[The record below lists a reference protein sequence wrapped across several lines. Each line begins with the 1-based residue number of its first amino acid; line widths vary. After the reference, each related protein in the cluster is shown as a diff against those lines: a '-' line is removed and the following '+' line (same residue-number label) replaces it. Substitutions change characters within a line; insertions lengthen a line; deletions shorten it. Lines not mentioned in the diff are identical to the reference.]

1 MSATSSAKRSILVVE
16 DEPSITNVCQRV
28 LGSEGFEVDIAS
40 NGKEAQDMIQE
51 RRYDYFLF
59 DIKMPILDGKALYY
73 WLKDKYPQLAER
85 VMFMTGESMG
95 VETQSFLRETGAA
108 FLIKPFTPSELKA
121 KLREFFKY

>member
-1 MSATSSAKRSILVVE
+1 MSSSSVRKNILIVE
-16 DEPSITNVCQRV
+16 DEPSITRVCQRV
-28 LGSEGFEVDIAS
+28 LGDEGFEVDVAS
-40 NGKEAQDMIQE
+40 NGKVAQDMIQE
-51 RRYDYFLF
+51 KWYDYFLF

-73 WLKDKYPQLAER
+73 WLKDEYPQLAER

-108 FLIKPFTPSELKA
+108 FLIKPFTTGELKA

>member
-1 MSATSSAKRSILVVE
+1 MSASSSVRRSILVVE
-16 DEPSITNVCQRV
+16 DEPAITNVCQRV
-28 LGSEGFEVDIAS
+28 LGSEGLEVDFAS
-40 NGKEAQDMIQE
+40 NGKVAQDMIQE
-51 RRYDYFLF
+51 KRYDYFLF

-95 VETQSFLRETGAA
+95 VGTQSFLRETGVA
-108 FLIKPFTPSELKA
+108 FLIKPFTLGELKA